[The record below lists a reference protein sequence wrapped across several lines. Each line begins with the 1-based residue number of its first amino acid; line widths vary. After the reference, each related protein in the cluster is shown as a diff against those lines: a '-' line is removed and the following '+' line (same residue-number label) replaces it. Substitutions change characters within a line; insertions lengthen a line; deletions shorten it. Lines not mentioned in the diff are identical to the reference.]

1 MIAAVIAALVIGAA
15 VAVAL
20 NPGLLG
26 LGAGDGGTSD
36 GGSPSTAEL
45 AVPLNSDWVDVG
57 LYCTLGDEF
66 VIEASGRGWLDET
79 QESVIGPDG
88 LTGGELPEARVFDG
102 ANTAALIGRFDTTPE
117 MFSIGTGTTYVCPA
131 QGDLELRVNDT
142 DLEDNSGEFG
152 VFVTRNE

>member
-1 MIAAVIAALVIGAA
+1 M
-15 VAVAL
+15 
-20 NPGLLG
+20 
-26 LGAGDGGTSD
+26 
-36 GGSPSTAEL
+36 
-45 AVPLNSDWVDVG
+45 PLNSDWVDVE
-57 LYCTLGDEF
+57 LYCSLGDEF

-102 ANTAALIGRFDTTPE
+102 ANTAALIGRLDTTPE

-131 QGDLELRVNDT
+131 QGNLELRVNDT